1 MGREVD
7 ELCMDKESDCAI
19 VYSNGDAHNTYDATT
34 PKHNGFTEPDE
45 HINGDAKPSIPEE
58 KIELKDYEVKE
69 CTTESPI
76 EITELYQVENG
87 HNEEQDVLCDRST
100 NVEAGLS
107 DEGTVESES
116 QKATDAKKLSS
127 PVKPGSKS
135 AAAGN
140 TRINCTVPQPFSL
153 ATDKRA
159 SSGTRPVG
167 AETAAASVGINKPSN
182 ANNIHSPST
191 SKKPQP
197 STSLISRKPL
207 QPDNKKHID
216 EEDAC
221 SVASSTA
228 ASVRALKPRATIAS
242 APKFRCTERA
252 EKRKEFYSKLE
263 EKHQALEAERTQVEA
278 RTKEEREAA
287 IKQLRKSLMFKAN
300 PMPSFYHE
308 GPPPKVELKKPP
320 PTRARSPK
328 LGRRKSCSD
337 AINSSQGE
345 SACGRVT
352 RHSLGSHKEDTTT
365 TTTNNKYQ
373 ISCKNANTS
382 KVKDGPKQVR
392 EATKSA
398 PPNIAEQRNVDIAV
412 QS

>member
-19 VYSNGDAHNTYDATT
+19 VYSNGDAHNTYDCNSLQ
-34 PKHNGFTEPDE
+34 PHGFTEPDE

-127 PVKPGSKS
+127 PVKPRIQF

-140 TRINCTVPQPFSL
+140 TRINCPVPQPFSL

-167 AETAAASVGINKPSN
+167 AETAAASVGINKQSN

-191 SKKPQP
+191 SKKPQL
-197 STSLISRKPL
+197 SNILISRKAL
-207 QPDNKKHID
+207 HLIIKKHSD
-216 EEDAC
+216 EEDGVFLC
-221 SVASSTA
+221 SSYPLTLRIFLCHQV
-228 ASVRALKPRATIAS
+228 
-242 APKFRCTERA
+242 E
-252 EKRKEFYSKLE
+252 EKR
-263 EKHQALEAERTQVEA
+263 QALEAESTQVEA
-278 RTKEEREAA
+278 RTKEGHRAQIPQGYGANRKECRTPSHQRPPLWPVSAERLDGGCA
-287 IKQLRKSLMFKAN
+287 LR
-300 PMPSFYHE
+300 H
-308 GPPPKVELKKPP
+308 G
-320 PTRARSPK
+320 
-328 LGRRKSCSD
+328 
-337 AINSSQGE
+337 
-345 SACGRVT
+345 GRV
-352 RHSLGSHKEDTTT
+352 R
-365 TTTNNKYQ
+365 
-373 ISCKNANTS
+373 
-382 KVKDGPKQVR
+382 
-392 EATKSA
+392 
-398 PPNIAEQRNVDIAV
+398 QR
-412 QS
+412 